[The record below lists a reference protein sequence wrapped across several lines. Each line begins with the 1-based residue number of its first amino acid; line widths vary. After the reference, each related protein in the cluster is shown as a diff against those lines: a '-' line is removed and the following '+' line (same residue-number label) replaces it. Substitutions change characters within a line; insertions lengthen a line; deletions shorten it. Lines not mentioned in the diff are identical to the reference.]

1 MKLSSVIKTIAPYI
15 TAILMGIG
23 VYAENH
29 TQMAM
34 MQYRVEQVEKDKDG
48 LSEDIKSIKSLL
60 YSIDTRLSVYGAI
73 VEERTGK

>member
-1 MKLSSVIKTIAPYI
+1 MKLSSVLKAIAPYI

-23 VYAENH
+23 VYAENRTH
-29 TQMAM
+29 MAM

-48 LSEDIKSIKSLL
+48 LAEDIKSIKSLL

>member
-1 MKLSSVIKTIAPYI
+1 MRNLLKTIAPYI